1 MEEEKKDV
9 QAEVQPEAQPQA
21 EPQTEP
27 QTQPEAEA
35 QPDDAAQ
42 AAAAKARAG
51 ELEKQLAELKDTFL
65 RTAAEYDNFRKR
77 SVREHDAAFGNGVSH
92 AVNLLLPVLDT
103 LSYAAN
109 APTGD
114 ESYKKGVLMTLDKAN
129 SAFAAMGVTEIE
141 AAGKPFDPEL
151 ATAVMQREAPEG
163 VESGT
168 VLEVLQKGYRLGDKV
183 VRHATVI
190 VAE

>member
-9 QAEVQPEAQPQA
+9 QAEVQPEAQPQT